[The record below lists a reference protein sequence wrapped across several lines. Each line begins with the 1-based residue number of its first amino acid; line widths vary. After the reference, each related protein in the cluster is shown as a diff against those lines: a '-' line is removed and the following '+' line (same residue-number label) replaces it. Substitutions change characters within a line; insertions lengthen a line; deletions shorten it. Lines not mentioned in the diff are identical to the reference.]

1 MLAAMA
7 IACVALP
14 LLLAVGAAGAPST
27 PAASLANELTFT
39 DSTGE
44 DPAAPDITTVVVSN
58 NDAGIITFKINVPN
72 RAQLT
77 RDVGAFVFID
87 SDANQA
93 TGDPDSLGADYV
105 IQLIL
110 GEPILFKWDGTG
122 FTARPGDPPQV
133 SLAYSWT
140 GGPSFRISA
149 AELGNTRKLAFSV
162 LVLSGIVEDPTTGA
176 LDFTNVKGDGAPGGF
191 IGAWSY
197 DVKVARPTIVVRRF
211 STTPAK
217 PAAGKTFS
225 LRLSAARSDTGAAI
239 SGGRVIC
246 AGRVGSAALRAQS
259 ARFVGTQAVCTWKVP
274 PTASG
279 KTFRG
284 SITIVFEGLKS
295 TRTFSGRIG

>member
-1 MLAAMA
+1 MA
-7 IACVALP
+7 IACIALA
-14 LLLAVGAAGAPST
+14 LLLAVGASGAPGVS
-27 PAASLANELTFT
+27 AATLANELTFN

-58 NDAGIITFKINVPN
+58 NDAGIVTFRINVPN

-77 RDVGAFVFID
+77 RDVGAIVFIN

-93 TGDPDSLGADYV
+93 TGDLESLGADYA

-122 FTARPGDPPQV
+122 FTARPGDPPQA
-133 SLAYSWT
+133 SLAYSWS

-162 LVLSGIVEDPTTGA
+162 VVLSGIVEDPTTGA
-176 LDFTNVKGDGAPGGF
+176 LDFTNVKGDSAPGGL

-211 STTPAK
+211 LTTPAK
-217 PAAGKTFS
+217 PSAGKTFS
-225 LRLSAARSDTGAAI
+225 LRLRAARSDTGAPI
-239 SGGRVIC
+239 RGGRVTC
-246 AGRVGSAALRAQS
+246 AGRVGSTALRAQS
-259 ARFVGTQAVCTWKVP
+259 ARFVRTEAVCTWTVP
-274 PTASG
+274 PNAQG